1 MLSERDLRELAALE
15 SPQAPILSLYLDVD
29 PRRQTKDHYRLN
41 LRHLLERVEDQIPRA
56 DREAV
61 QRFVE
66 LEYDGSGRGLAIFSS
81 HGLGLWRVFSLAVP
95 TPNLVFAG
103 RKPYVFPLARLWDA
117 YGRFLVALVDKTH
130 VRLLFYQMGELQE
143 TLELR
148 GEPIKRHKQGGWG
161 AEKLQR
167 HEDEVAYR
175 NLKEAAEL
183 TVSFCERH
191 QPRYLLLGGADPTVV
206 EFRELLPRPWSDRI
220 AGTIP
225 GDRMSDEGEILEAA
239 LRILQQVE
247 RRREFALVDAAITA
261 AAKGGNGVIN
271 LEDSLRAAAEGRVQ
285 VLLVADGFHAP
296 AYRCAG
302 CGFLT
307 TVPRTAC
314 PFCGAAFE
322 TLPDAVDWMIAT
334 VLENG
339 GQVEIVE
346 GHPRLQEVGV
356 AALLRY

>member
-1 MLSERDLRELAALE
+1 MLREQDLRELAALE
-15 SPQAPILSLYLDVD
+15 TPNAPILSLYLDVD

-41 LRHLLERVEDQIPRA
+41 LRHLLERVEGQVPRV
-56 DREAV
+56 DLEAV
-61 QRFVE
+61 RRFVE

-81 HGLGLWRVFSLAVP
+81 QAQGLWRTFTLAVP
-95 TPNLVFAG
+95 TPNLVFVG
-103 RKPYVFPLARLWDA
+103 RKPYVFPLAKLWDT

-143 TLELR
+143 ALELQ

-183 TVSFCERH
+183 TANFCERH
-191 QPRYLLLGGADPTVV
+191 SPRHLLLGGADPTVV
-206 EFRELLPRPWSDRI
+206 EFRELLPSPWRERI

-225 GDRMSDEGEILEAA
+225 GDRMSDEVEILQAA
-239 LRILQQVE
+239 LRILQEKE
-247 RRREFALVDAAITA
+247 RAREFALVDAAITA
-261 AAKGGNGVIN
+261 AAKGSNGVIN
-271 LEDSLRAAAEGRVQ
+271 LDDTLGAAAEGRVQ

-296 AYRCAG
+296 AYRCTG

-307 TVPRTAC
+307 ATPRETC

-322 TLPDAVDWMIAT
+322 QLPDAVDWLIAT

-346 GHPRLQEVGV
+346 GHPQLQAVGV

>member
-1 MLSERDLRELAALE
+1 MFTERDLRELAALE
-15 SPQAPILSLYLDVD
+15 SPDVPVLSLYLNVD
-29 PRRQTKDHYRLN
+29 PRHQTKDHYRLN
-41 LRHLLERVEDQIPRA
+41 LRHLLERVEDQVSRA
-56 DREAV
+56 DVEAV

-66 LEYDGSGRGLAIFSS
+66 REYDGSGRGLAVFSAQAR
-81 HGLGLWRVFSLAVP
+81 GLWRVFTLAVP
-95 TPNLVFAG
+95 TPNLAFVG
-103 RKPYVFPLARLWDA
+103 RKPYVFPLAKLWDA
-117 YGRFLVALVDKTH
+117 YGRFLIALVDKTH
-130 VRLLFYQMGELQE
+130 IRLLFYQMGELRE

-167 HEDEVAYR
+167 HEDEMAYR

-183 TVSFCERH
+183 TVGFCERH

-206 EFRELLPRPWSDRI
+206 EFRELLPSPWRDRI

-225 GDRMSDEGEILEAA
+225 GDRMADEEELREAA
-239 LRILQQVE
+239 LRVLQQVE
-247 RRREFALVDAAITA
+247 REREFALVETAITA
-261 AAKGGNGVIN
+261 ASKGANGVIN
-271 LEDSLRAAAEGRVQ
+271 LEDTLRAAAEGRVQ

-307 TVPRTAC
+307 TIPRASC

-322 TLPDAVDWMIAT
+322 TLPDAVDWLIAT

-339 GQVEIVE
+339 SQVEIVE
-346 GHPRLQEVGV
+346 GHPRLRELGT

>member
-15 SPQAPILSLYLDVD
+15 SPHAPILSLYLDVD

-41 LRHLLERVEDQIPRA
+41 LRHLLERVADQIPRA
-56 DREAV
+56 DREAA

-66 LEYDGSGRGLAIFSS
+66 WEYDGSGRGLALFSAREQ
-81 HGLGLWRVFSLAVP
+81 GLWRVFILAVP
-95 TPNLVFAG
+95 TPNLAFAG
-103 RKPYVFPLARLWDA
+103 RKPYVFPLAKLWDA

-130 VRLLFYQMGELQE
+130 VRLLFYQMGELVE
-143 TLELR
+143 GLELR

-183 TVSFCERH
+183 TAGFCERH

-206 EFRELLPRPWSDRI
+206 EFRELLPHPWAERI

-225 GDRMSDEGEILEAA
+225 GDRMADEGEIREAA
-239 LRILQQVE
+239 LQVLQEVE
-247 RRREFALVDAAITA
+247 RRREFARVEAAITA
-261 AAKGGNGVIN
+261 AAKGSNGVIS
-271 LEDSLRAAAEGRVQ
+271 LEDTLRAAAEGRVQ

-296 AYRCAG
+296 AYRCTG
-302 CGFLT
+302 CGFLLAA
-307 TVPRTAC
+307 PRARC

-322 TLPDAVDWMIAT
+322 PLPDAVDWLIAT

-339 GQVEIVE
+339 GEVEIVE